1 MGKLE
6 VVSLAVFAVSVIY
19 TAVALSTGKHK
30 HM

>member
-6 VVSLAVFAVSVIY
+6 VVSLAVFAVSAIY